1 MDINHL
7 NVLSIWTQRNACLFN
22 QEDPPTCCTLQGSL
36 QKRIWPCYSTVKKK
50 MGIRYENMDQWH
62 IRPLYFTFI
71 LFSFVLLLYILALS
85 FLVI

>member
-1 MDINHL
+1 MPVFLIKKIHRHVVHCKAVFKREFGL
-7 NVLSIWTQRNACLFN
+7 VIQR
-22 QEDPPTCCTLQGSL
+22 S
-36 QKRIWPCYSTVKKK
+36 KKK